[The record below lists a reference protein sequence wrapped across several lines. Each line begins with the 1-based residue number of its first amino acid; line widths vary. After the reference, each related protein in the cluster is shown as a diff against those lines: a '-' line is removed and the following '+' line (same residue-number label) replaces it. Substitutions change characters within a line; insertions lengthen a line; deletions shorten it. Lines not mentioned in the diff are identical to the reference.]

1 MALLDFMKQGTQW
14 LTDNTGMDWNTVQ
27 RDPGL
32 AAKRL
37 MGGEVSPYQAQ
48 PQPTQNN
55 LLATPENIVPNP
67 EMQNRMTYN
76 SPQSDAEFFP
86 DYRTVQN
93 DTNFDYTPTIDGGY
107 NLPIRTFEDKAENA
121 RANDSSLYG
130 NYQDT
135 NGYDRNRKE
144 AQVLDYGN
152 RVTYQNLP
160 QTKADYQTGLEA
172 EDKLYGDYPMLGF
185 TEISPYRRA
194 DKPIP
199 GGQEEF
205 ELTNAATAK
214 NDNTAA
220 DKEVEDGIKRDLIK
234 EQNVPSLLTSKPRP
248 LDAAYNQFTNTT
260 PDTATK
266 EISWLDSLLGDDG
279 SVVNLDQFDKT
290 NEFNPNDGASG
301 NSGEQGVWD
310 TIVNFGRGIGTDEG
324 GEVDSID
331 QTLVNTA
338 PAERKDYLQLR
349 KNTEIAIQIDA
360 LDVPDAR
367 KIELYNQKGIPVPD
381 KYGMKGLISKK

>member
-55 LLATPENIVPNP
+55 LLATPENIVVDPS
-67 EMQNRMTYN
+67 MQNRVTYN
-76 SPQSDAEFFP
+76 NPEFTP

-93 DTNFDYTPTIDGGY
+93 TTNFDYTPTIDGGY

-121 RANDSSLYG
+121 RANANSLYG

-144 AQVLDYGN
+144 AQVLNFDN

-160 QTKADYQTGLEA
+160 QKKADYEAGLIA
-172 EDKLYGDYPMLGF
+172 EDKLYGDYPMTGF
-185 TEISPYRRA
+185 TEIAPGLRA
-194 DKPIP
+194 SEQIK
-199 GGQEEF
+199 GGYSEVDLINEDNQRKFEE
-205 ELTNAATAK
+205 EQ
-214 NDNTAA
+214 NDIKQAEK
-220 DKEVEDGIKRDLIK
+220 DKESFEFNPHPNR
-234 EQNVPSLLTSKPRP
+234 
-248 LDAAYNQFTNTT
+248 T
-260 PDTATK
+260 PDTTPK
-266 EISWLDSLLGDDG
+266 ETSWLDSLMWGDDSNG
-279 SVVNLDQFDKT
+279 AAMMEYFRNGGDRKSVVDFDQSYKT
-290 NEFNPNDGASG
+290 NEFNPNDGSSG
-301 NSGEQGVWD
+301 NSGDQGVFD
-310 TIVNFGRGIGTDEG
+310 TVVNFGRGIFSDEG
-324 GEVDSID
+324 EASDSKD
-331 QTLVNTA
+331 PVLANTA
-338 PAERKDYLQLR
+338 PKDRDAYLKLR
-349 KNTEIAIQIDA
+349 QDEQTAIQIDA
-360 LDVPDAR
+360 LDIPDAR